1 MSILNFKIKYDFK
14 TLLNGLYFDSYRSTR
29 RDKTIMPQLSRLE
42 VLSNVDA
49 IIRAKENMTRA
60 IVITPTTGPPL
71 LVEAV
76 RSVMDQDY
84 MDLKHLIVI
93 DGIKHLDKTVQI
105 LEYLKS
111 DKFQILTLHENTGQN
126 GMNGHRIYAAVPFLI
141 NAEYIFFL
149 DQDNWL
155 DSNHVSSMINTMEKE
170 NLDWSYSM
178 RKVFQE
184 NGEFVTNDNCE
195 SLGDYQCYSRL
206 PNLVDTNCYGFK
218 RSTLV
223 KSAHYWY
230 HPLRA
235 DRYFFHHL
243 KEASPKYKS
252 TGLYS
257 VNYRL
262 TDNRP
267 PSPEFFLAG
276 NQFMEDKYRGKFPWV
291 L

>member
-1 MSILNFKIKYDFK
+1 MNPISIKYE
-14 TLLNGLYFDSYRSTR
+14 LLTR
-29 RDKTIMPQLSRLE
+29 IQRLQMMVLGTWKSNE
-42 VLSNVDA
+42 ITNKVDLDRNNVLSKVEN
-49 IIRAKENMTRA
+49 IISQQQETQTAT
-60 IVITPTTGPPL
+60 IITPTTGSPFL
-71 LVEAV
+71 NRAIE
-76 RSVMDQDY
+76 SVVTQSYVDV
-84 MDLKHLIVI
+84 LHLIIVDGEQNLADAEKIIEQFDSPKVKQMVI
-93 DGIKHLDKTVQI
+93 P
-105 LEYLKS
+105 Y
-111 DKFQILTLHENTGQN
+111 NTGKG
-126 GMNGHRIYAAVPFLI
+126 GMNGHRIYAAIPYLVNSEFIFL
-141 NAEYIFFL
+141 L
-149 DQDNWL
+149 DEDNWFEP
-155 DSNHVSSMINTMEKE
+155 NHVSSMIRLMESE
-170 NLDWSYSM
+170 NLDWTFAM
-178 RKVFQE
+178 RKVYKE
-184 NGEFVTNDNCE
+184 NGEFITNDNCE